1 MNQQLHKKAIITKTL
16 QVGAATLLSRVIAI
30 FREVLMVQFLGIGA
44 MSDAFI
50 AAFRFPNIFRHV
62 FAEGA
67 LSASF
72 IPVYVKALK
81 QHERKDAD
89 GLMTATM
96 LFVEGCIII
105 FYAFILLFPR
115 AVVLF
120 IAPGFSAEQVEH
132 TALFLKILFPFLAFV
147 SASALLGGALNAVN
161 QFFIPAIGPA
171 VWNILYVASLGCCM
185 YFDLATSFLCIGV
198 LIAGIAQFSI
208 SLFTY
213 FGYEMGFRSITPMAK
228 KLFQLVLSKFFP
240 CLFGVSI
247 IEINLLVS
255 GQIAS
260 FLPRGSVSLLY
271 YGSRFMNL
279 PLGVFGV
286 ALSNILLPHFS
297 RIALFA
303 PSRFNFYLLKVAKFV
318 TWVMLPV
325 AVLFMIASEQ
335 LFAMIFMVSKK
346 ATLDQVM
353 QAKWILIIY
362 CMGLVFFAFN
372 KILLSFFYSL
382 KDTSSAT
389 IASAVAAA
397 INLSVDL
404 VSLYFNNIYGI
415 AAATVASGVGMT
427 IVSLY
432 FLHTRHNI
440 SFFAARY
447 LKFLIKFFTQFALI
461 AGIFSIL
468 FYGSEVLLGSLWQD
482 SKLWSILIFWI
493 RFSVASII
501 CAYLHYTTRHFFK
514 IKLHF
519 ID

>member
-1 MNQQLHKKAIITKTL
+1 
-16 QVGAATLLSRVIAI
+16 
-30 FREVLMVQFLGIGA
+30 
-44 MSDAFI
+44 
-50 AAFRFPNIFRHV
+50 
-62 FAEGA
+62 
-67 LSASF
+67 
-72 IPVYVKALK
+72 
-81 QHERKDAD
+81 
-89 GLMTATM
+89 
-96 LFVEGCIII
+96 
-105 FYAFILLFPR
+105 
-115 AVVLF
+115 
-120 IAPGFSAEQVEH
+120 
-132 TALFLKILFPFLAFV
+132 
-147 SASALLGGALNAVN
+147 
-161 QFFIPAIGPA
+161 
-171 VWNILYVASLGCCM
+171 
-185 YFDLATSFLCIGV
+185 
-198 LIAGIAQFSI
+198 
-208 SLFTY
+208 
-213 FGYEMGFRSITPMAK
+213 
-228 KLFQLVLSKFFP
+228 
-240 CLFGVSI
+240 
-247 IEINLLVS
+247 
-255 GQIAS
+255 
-260 FLPRGSVSLLY
+260 
-271 YGSRFMNL
+271 
-279 PLGVFGV
+279 
-286 ALSNILLPHFS
+286 
-297 RIALFA
+297 
-303 PSRFNFYLLKVAKFV
+303 
-318 TWVMLPV
+318 
-325 AVLFMIASEQ
+325 
-335 LFAMIFMVSKK
+335 
-346 ATLDQVM
+346 M

>member
-1 MNQQLHKKAIITKTL
+1 MSQQLHKKSIVMKTL
-16 QVGAATLLSRVIAI
+16 QVGAATFLSRMIAI
-30 FREVLMVQFLGIGA
+30 LREILMVKFLGIGA
-44 MSDAFI
+44 LSDAFI

-72 IPVYVKALK
+72 VPVYVKALK

-96 LFVEGCIII
+96 LFVEG
-105 FYAFILLFPR
+105 FILLFYAGILLFPNT
-115 AVVLF
+115 VVWF
-120 IAPGFSAEQVEH
+120 IAPGFTAAQVEY

-147 SASALLGGALNAVN
+147 SAGALLGGALNAMN
-161 QFFIPAIGPA
+161 QFFIPAFGPA
-171 VWNILYVASLGCCM
+171 LWNVLYVISLVLCM
-185 YFDLATSFLCIGV
+185 HFELAASFLCFGV
-198 LIAGIAQFSI
+198 LFAGIVQFLM
-208 SLFTY
+208 SLITY
-213 FGYEMGFRSITPMAK
+213 YGYELRFSSITPAAK
-228 KLFQLVLSKFFP
+228 MLFKQVLTKFFP

-260 FLPRGSVSLLY
+260 FLPAGSVSLLY

-297 RIALFA
+297 RVVLYA

-318 TWVMLPV
+318 TWVMFPV
-325 AVLFMIASEQ
+325 AILFMIASEN
-335 LFAMIFMVSKK
+335 LFTMIFMFSKK
-346 ATLDQVM
+346 VTLAHVM
-353 QAKWILIIY
+353 EAKWILVIY

-372 KILLSFFYSL
+372 KILLSLFYSL
-382 KDTSSAT
+382 KDTTSAT
-389 IASAVAAA
+389 IASAIAAV
-397 INLSVDL
+397 INLSIDL
-404 VSLYFNNIYGI
+404 VALYLGSIYVI
-415 AAATVASGVGMT
+415 AAATVASGLGMT

-432 FLHTRHNI
+432 FLSTKHKIHFYAR
-440 SFFAARY
+440 RY
-447 LKFLIKFFTQFALI
+447 LLFLMKFGMQFLAIGGLFCV
-461 AGIFSIL
+461 A
-468 FYGSEVLLGSLWQD
+468 FYGSEILLVRMWPTSWLLG
-482 SKLWSILIFWI
+482 ILGFWVRLGI
-493 RFSVASII
+493 ASAG
-501 CAYLHYTTRHFFK
+501 CAYLYFTTRHFFK